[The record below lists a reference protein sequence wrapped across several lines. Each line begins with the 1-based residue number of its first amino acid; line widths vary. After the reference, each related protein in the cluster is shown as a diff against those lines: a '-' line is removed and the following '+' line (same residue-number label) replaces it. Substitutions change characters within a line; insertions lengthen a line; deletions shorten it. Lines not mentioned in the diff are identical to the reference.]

1 MTHNNA
7 NPRLLLSILWVFII
21 LNFFARDIHE
31 LGRPGMLE
39 QMMSGTIDGVVI
51 TEMLML
57 LGGIMIEIPILM
69 TVLTLL
75 LTHGVNRWL
84 NIGVGLL
91 TMAMIV
97 SMNLRPD
104 LDNVFFM
111 SIQLIALIAIV
122 GIAWLWRASE
132 RTDAIASSRRD
143 VLPIGPATPLNTDS
157 CHSYIMQHRSKRALA
172 AICCDCSMAPAPSF
186 GCVTA
191 P

>member
-1 MTHNNA
+1 MTYQKA
-7 NPRLLLSILWVFII
+7 NPRLLLSILLIFII

-69 TVLTLL
+69 TIFALILPY
-75 LTHGVNRWL
+75 GINRWT

-97 SMNLRPD
+97 AMNLKPD

-122 GIAWLWRASE
+122 GIAWRWQAPERSE
-132 RTDAIASSRRD
+132 VINS
-143 VLPIGPATPLNTDS
+143 
-157 CHSYIMQHRSKRALA
+157 
-172 AICCDCSMAPAPSF
+172 
-186 GCVTA
+186 
-191 P
+191 

>member
-1 MTHNNA
+1 MTHQNG
-7 NPRLLLSILWVFII
+7 NPRLLLSILWAFII

-69 TVLTLL
+69 TVLALL
-75 LTHGVNRWL
+75 LPHGINRWA
-84 NIGVGLL
+84 NIVVGLL

-97 SMNLRPD
+97 AMNLKPD

-111 SIQLIALIAIV
+111 SIQLIALIAII
-122 GIAWLWRASE
+122 GISWQWR
-132 RTDAIASSRRD
+132 TPQGGDAI
-143 VLPIGPATPLNTDS
+143 PT
-157 CHSYIMQHRSKRALA
+157 
-172 AICCDCSMAPAPSF
+172 
-186 GCVTA
+186 
-191 P
+191 

>member
-1 MTHNNA
+1 MNYQNGT
-7 NPRLLLSILWVFII
+7 PRLPLSILWTFII
-21 LNFFARDIHE
+21 LNFLARDIHE

-69 TVLTLL
+69 TILALL
-75 LTHGVNRWL
+75 LPYGVNRWT

-97 SMNLRPD
+97 AMNLKPD

-111 SIQLIALIAIV
+111 GIQLIALIAIV
-122 GIAWLWRASE
+122 GIAWRWQAPA
-132 RTDAIASSRRD
+132 RTD
-143 VLPIGPATPLNTDS
+143 
-157 CHSYIMQHRSKRALA
+157 
-172 AICCDCSMAPAPSF
+172 
-186 GCVTA
+186 VTTS
-191 P
+191 

>member
-1 MTHNNA
+1 MTYQNG
-7 NPRLLLSILWVFII
+7 NPRLLLSILWIFII
-21 LNFFARDIHE
+21 LNFLARDIHE

-69 TVLTLL
+69 TILALL
-75 LTHGVNRWL
+75 LPYGFNRWA

-97 SMNLRPD
+97 AMNLKPD

-111 SIQLIALIAIV
+111 GIQLIALIAIV
-122 GIAWLWRASE
+122 GIAWRWQAPA
-132 RTDAIASSRRD
+132 RTDLTTS
-143 VLPIGPATPLNTDS
+143 
-157 CHSYIMQHRSKRALA
+157 
-172 AICCDCSMAPAPSF
+172 
-186 GCVTA
+186 
-191 P
+191 